1 VNNFKNLGIEHKLIE
16 SISELGFENPTPV
29 QEKAIPLVLNDRSD
43 LIALAQTGT
52 GKTAAFGLP
61 SIQQIDLK
69 NKNIQTIVLCPTRE
83 LCIQISKD
91 LISYSKFLK
100 AIKIT
105 PVYGG
110 ASIENQIKAIRK
122 GTHIIVGTPGRTK
135 DLIKRKVLNFK
146 SVNRVVLDEADEMLS
161 MGFKD
166 DLDFILDTTSE
177 NRQTLLFSATMSK
190 EVRSISKR
198 FMNDANE
205 ITVEKL
211 NSGSK
216 NVEHHIYNVS
226 SRDKYATL
234 KRISDFNPEIYGI
247 VFCRTRRETKDI
259 ASKFINDG
267 YSADAIHG
275 DLSQSQRD
283 DVMSRFRDKTI
294 QMLIATDVAA
304 RGLDVN
310 SLTHVIN
317 YSLPDDPE
325 VYTHRSGRTGRA
337 GNKGISVVIS
347 NSRES
352 RKIKSIENK
361 SQIKFLK
368 MDVPSGKDIC
378 SKQLFK
384 LIEKI
389 EKVKV
394 DEKQISPFLPDIYE
408 KLNWLS
414 REDLIKHFVSAEFNR
429 FLDYYKKSRD
439 IKSDNGTDNK
449 SKDFSK
455 SRRRSK
461 DFENLSVNVGRK
473 QGITPIELISL
484 VNRIT
489 KSNEIEIGSIDI
501 RQSYTIFEI
510 DKTITK
516 SLIKSSSKLDH
527 NGVDLKVT
535 VSKEKIEKKYNREK
549 SERRSKPKRD
559 FKNKSR
565 SRSRNRSESKGTRKY
580 RG

>member
-1 VNNFKNLGIEHKLIE
+1 MNNFKNLGIEHKLIE

-565 SRSRNRSESKGTRKY
+565 SRSRNRSESKGRRKY

>member
-1 VNNFKNLGIEHKLIE
+1 MNNFKNLGIEQKLID
-16 SISELGFENPTPV
+16 SILELGFENPTPV

-146 SVNRVVLDEADEMLS
+146 SVNRVILDEADEMLS

-361 SQIKFLK
+361 SQIKFIK

-439 IKSDNGTDNK
+439 IKSDNNSDRSSNN
-449 SKDFSK
+449 SDR

-510 DKTITK
+510 DKSITK

-549 SERRSKPKRD
+549 SQRRSKPKRD
-559 FKNKSR
+559 FNNKSR
-565 SRSRNRSESKGTRKY
+565 SKSRNRSDRRGRRKF
-580 RG
+580 RD